1 MQLAATW
8 IDLEM
13 IVLSEVRKRRIRNTS
28 LIRGIQNMKQMN
40 LSTKQ
45 KPTHR
50 HREHTCG
57 CHWELGGIG
66 LDWEFGVSRCK
77 LSYIEWVNNKV
88 LYRTG
93 NDIHHPVLNYSGK
106 ECKKECIRRRN

>member
-40 LSTKQ
+40 LSTK
-45 KPTHR
+45 
-50 HREHTCG
+50 
-57 CHWELGGIG
+57 
-66 LDWEFGVSRCK
+66 
-77 LSYIEWVNNKV
+77 
-88 LYRTG
+88 
-93 NDIHHPVLNYSGK
+93 
-106 ECKKECIRRRN
+106 